1 MLRTI
6 LLWTLIGFMPL
17 SAAAASAKVHEY
29 TLKNGLKIIVKEDH
43 RAPVVVSQV
52 WYKVGSSYE
61 HNGTTGLSHALEHMM
76 FKGTRKHP
84 AGEFSRIIAA
94 NGGEEN
100 AFTSRDY
107 TAYFQKLEAKRLKIS
122 FELEADRMRN
132 LLLRKKD
139 FAKEIQVVME
149 ERRLRTQDR
158 PTALTYERFLAAAF
172 IANPYRIPTIGWM
185 NDLTHMK
192 VTDLRHWYHRWYGPD
207 NATLV
212 VVGDVN
218 PDHVY
223 KLAKKYFGPV
233 PRIHV
238 VPPKPQVEPPERGT
252 RRITVKAPAQ
262 LPYLIM
268 GYHVPVLKTADP
280 KAEWEPYALEVL
292 GGILAGGDSSRLPAR
307 LVRGSGVAT
316 SADAGYD
323 IYDRMSDLF
332 LFDGVPAQ
340 GKTAADLEHAI
351 RAQIKDLQDKPVT
364 AEELARVKAQVVAGK
379 VFQRDSMFYQAMQIG
394 MLESVGLS
402 WKVADEYVD
411 RIRAVTPE
419 QVQAVATKYLTD
431 DRLTVAVLEPQPMG
445 NKRPRPMMPALE
457 GHSDVR

>member
-1 MLRTI
+1 MIRTI
-6 LLWTLIGFMPL
+6 LLWSLIGFIPL
-17 SAAAASAKVHEY
+17 SAAAAPKVHEY
-29 TLKNGLKIIVKEDH
+29 TLDNGLKLIVKEDH

-61 HNGTTGLSHALEHMM
+61 HNGTTGMSHALEHMM
-76 FKGTRKHP
+76 FKGTKKHP

-122 FELEADRMRN
+122 FQLEADRMRN

-139 FAKEIQVVME
+139 FAKEIRVVME
-149 ERRLRTQDR
+149 ERRLRTEDR

-172 IANPYRIPTIGWM
+172 ISNPYRIPTIGWM
-185 NDLTHMK
+185 DDLTHLK
-192 VTDLRHWYHRWYGPD
+192 AADLRNWYHHWYGPN

-218 PDHVY
+218 PEHVY
-223 KLAKKYFGPV
+223 TLAKKYFGPV
-233 PRIHV
+233 PRIDV
-238 VPPKPQVEPPERGT
+238 VAPRPQVEPPERGT

-268 GYHVPVLKTADP
+268 GYHVPVLKTA
-280 KAEWEPYALEVL
+280 KADWEPYALEVL
-292 GGILAGGDSSRLPAR
+292 GGILAGGDSARLPSR

-323 IYDRMSDLF
+323 LYSRMGDLF

-340 GKTAADLEHAI
+340 GKTPADLEQAI

-364 AEELARVKAQVVAGK
+364 AAELERVKAQVVAGN
-379 VFQRDSMFYQAMQIG
+379 VFQRDSVFYQAMQIG
-394 MLESVGLS
+394 MLESVGLD
-402 WKVADEYVD
+402 WRVGDKYVE

-419 QVQAVATKYLTD
+419 QVQAVAKKYLND
-431 DRLTVAVLEPQPMG
+431 DRLTVAVLDPQPMG
-445 NKRPRPMMPALE
+445 NKRPRPMMPELE